1 MSHQARAPGI
11 RLIPRGVICELRSP
25 NTVDKTINSPFR
37 SASIEFT
44 CIFYLNLSGRPK
56 IGIAPENHY
65 VLSGATVSF
74 YCVGYGDPQPELT
87 WTKNGESVKES
98 DRVKIDKSRREL
110 RITAADF
117 KDAGTYE
124 CTYSNKHGEDKK
136 SAVLNV
142 DGQAGVGRWFI
153 SVVG

>member
-1 MSHQARAPGI
+1 M
-11 RLIPRGVICELRSP
+11 
-25 NTVDKTINSPFR
+25 TKTINSPFR
-37 SASIEFT
+37 SASIGFT
-44 CIFYLNLSGRPK
+44 CILYLNLSGPPK
-56 IGIAPENHY
+56 IEIAPEDHY

-87 WTKNGESVKES
+87 WKKSGESVKES
-98 DRVKIDKSRREL
+98 DRVKIDKSTGEL
-110 RITAADF
+110 RITAAEV

-124 CTYSNKHGEDKK
+124 CTYSNKLGEDKK

-142 DGQAGVGRWFI
+142 DGQAGIGRWFI